1 MAATRRRYRKTTSS
15 SRSSGWLYLLLLV
28 AIIWIIVKLFWWIV
42 GAIALVGLFFL
53 ARAIMRENRK
63 RRDAYARYCA
73 EIVARAD
80 QQHNWVMQGDD
91 RGFYGPEGAEL
102 MHYIRSGG
110 APAVPMP
117 EPPVTQPR
125 RTPFGVN
132 GGLPLTRWPIS

>member
-1 MAATRRRYRKTTSS
+1 MAAKGRRYRKTSS
-15 SRSSGWLYLLLLV
+15 SSGSRGWLGLLLLV

-53 ARAIMRENRK
+53 ARAITRENRK
-63 RRDAYARYCA
+63 RRDAYARHCA
-73 EIVARAD
+73 EIAARAD
-80 QQHNWVMQGDD
+80 QQHNWVMEGDD

-102 MHYIRSGG
+102 MHYIHSGG
-110 APAVPMP
+110 AAAVPTP

-132 GGLPLTRWPIS
+132 GGLPLTGWPIS